1 MQSYPSFVTQTKC
14 IEATNSKQF
23 TLKERERESE
33 WVWMSPQQGEQD
45 SVTIAGVRLY
55 EVLMLCVCD
64 HNCPKPC
71 SEWVNTV
78 CVCATMCV
86 CAMCVQCVCNVC
98 VYRRL
103 EWRHLTAVIN
113 DNNTI
118 TVKNVLNDA
127 NELLGMNSV
136 PHCTPYFNV
145 CYHRIQRQ
153 GCTSITRLGSPC
165 CDHYLQWIYIQVH
178 TYCIAGYN
186 YSWVYFVV

>member
-33 WVWMSPQQGEQD
+33 WVWSVVNIILTIRSPRQRDNRRVMKEWTVQ
-45 SVTIAGVRLY
+45 
-55 EVLMLCVCD
+55 
-64 HNCPKPC
+64 C
-71 SEWVNTV
+71 S
-78 CVCATMCV
+78 CV